1 MTRTHLAL
9 ARQLADLFAP
19 LPNVEAVALAGSQA
33 SGADFFDQESDID
46 LYVYSQGEIPLENR
60 ERIVELSGG
69 ATRANL
75 DLKYWGP
82 GDEWLHG
89 PTGIEVDIVY
99 FETSW
104 MADQISRVVENHQAS
119 LGYTTCF
126 WYTIR
131 QSVAFF
137 DPHRWFVNLQQKC
150 RVDYPET
157 LRRNIIALNQPVLR
171 AIIPSYASQLAKAVK
186 RHDLVSVNHR
196 LAALFASY
204 FDIIF
209 ALNRKLHPG
218 EKRLVESALQT
229 CALLPS
235 SMQADVT
242 SILTCHE
249 GSQLL
254 ERVTRLLDHLDL
266 TLEREGFQQ
275 GP

>member
-1 MTRTHLAL
+1 MPRTHLQL
-9 ARQLADLFAP
+9 ARQLADLFAT

-33 SGADFFDQESDID
+33 SGADFCDQESDID
-46 LYVYSQGEIPLENR
+46 VYVYSQGEIPFENR
-60 ERIVELSGG
+60 QRIVELSGG
-69 ATRANL
+69 ATRASL

-82 GDEWLHG
+82 GDEWLHA

-104 MADQISRVVENHQAS
+104 MEDQISRVLENHQAS

-126 WYTIR
+126 CHTIR
-131 QSVAFF
+131 QSVALF
-137 DPHRWFVNLQQKC
+137 DPHRWFANLQQKC
-150 RVDYPET
+150 QVDYPET

-171 AIIPSYASQLAKAVK
+171 AIIPSYATQLAKAVK

-229 CALLPS
+229 CPVLPS
-235 SMQADVT
+235 GMQADV
-242 SILTCHE
+242 SFILTCNE
-249 GSQLL
+249 RSQLL

-266 TLEREGFQQ
+266 TLEREGFRHE
-275 GP
+275 P